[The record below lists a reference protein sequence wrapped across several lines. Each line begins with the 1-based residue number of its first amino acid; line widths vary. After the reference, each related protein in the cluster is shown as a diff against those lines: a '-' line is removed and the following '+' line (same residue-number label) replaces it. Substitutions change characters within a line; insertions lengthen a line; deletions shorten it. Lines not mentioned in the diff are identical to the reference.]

1 MVTFNNRINNNR
13 PHKYQKSAT
22 GDRDANAQNAYRQ
35 QAQKEDDSQQ
45 SQPDTEEDLNK
56 TISFLDKKEK
66 VIIKNLENSSVI
78 DPNLSLNKELKDLIT
93 RINIKSQDKVNS
105 EYLNDLL
112 CDFSKIKDNKK
123 QEEILRLLQ
132 SIANRIHTVHFQEIL
147 GKQILRLLN
156 NNPYF
161 SETIITIVLA
171 LYEQQVYILKQLKYH
186 SIFAPEYSKI
196 LEIKEKLTN
205 SIIDYFINKSEL
217 PNISYNS
224 LKRISVI
231 FTNNFSLKDNIK
243 SQGSLE
249 ALVRLLTLSIN
260 SSTTREQMKF
270 YLKLFKKFKTILK
283 EKEDTRNSKIS
294 TFFSSIFFPKKPI
307 NLINSSIKKILAILK
322 KS

>member
-112 CDFSKIKDNKK
+112 CDFSKIKDNKIMYSLSAVK
-123 QEEILRLLQ
+123 GVGIESMKEL
-132 SIANRIHTVHFQEIL
+132 
-147 GKQILRLLN
+147 
-156 NNPYF
+156 
-161 SETIITIVLA
+161 VL
-171 LYEQQVYILKQLKYH
+171 ERN
-186 SIFAPEYSKI
+186 
-196 LEIKEKLTN
+196 TN
-205 SIIDYFINKSEL
+205 
-217 PNISYNS
+217 
-224 LKRISVI
+224 
-231 FTNNFSLKDNIK
+231 
-243 SQGSLE
+243 G
-249 ALVRLLTLSIN
+249 
-260 SSTTREQMKF
+260 
-270 YLKLFKKFKTILK
+270 LFK
-283 EKEDTRNSKIS
+283 SIS
-294 TFFSSIFFPKKPI
+294 DFNFIFSSRM
-307 NLINSSIKKILAILK
+307 LCAL
-322 KS
+322 